1 MSQENSPPGAAG
13 EPESVSPSITPAAPP
28 VVEAAAVRSRAPAR
42 PWTIGRAGWLWLLI
56 VALAGIFVWQW
67 IELRQRVATTQE
79 QLARRLVEG
88 AGQLN
93 EARALA
99 AAAQEAQL
107 AQATRIAVLEARLAE
122 LHGQQGSLEGL
133 YQELARGR
141 DEWLLTEVDQLLTL
155 AGQQLQLGGN
165 AAAAIAALG
174 TADARLARSDRPQWV
189 ALRKAV
195 GHDLQRL
202 RALPQVDSAGIAMRL
217 ENAALAVDQMA
228 LAFESRPVPRA
239 KGGRETR
246 ESKDSAPGGEW
257 GVWWQHWLG
266 EIWQEVH
273 QLIRIDRLDRPD
285 PAVLAPQHAVFLRE
299 NLKLRLLGARL
310 ALLGRDQATFKGEL
324 RLATQWLDRYFDSRD
339 RLVGQA
345 LDALR
350 PLLAS
355 ELNIEAP
362 ALNES
367 LAALKAVKLADSRG
381 ESRSGR

>member
-1 MSQENSPPGAAG
+1 MTQENPSIGAAAEPQTAAPPTTAASAAG
-13 EPESVSPSITPAAPP
+13 EGAASGSP
-28 VVEAAAVRSRAPAR
+28 VVTRTWAKRPAP
-42 PWTIGRAGWLWLLI
+42 WLWLLL
-56 VALAGIFVWQW
+56 VAFVGVLVWQW
-67 IELRQRVATTQE
+67 IDLRQRVAATQE

-99 AAAQEAQL
+99 AAAQEAQST
-107 AQATRIAVLEARLAE
+107 QATRIAVLESRLAE

-165 AAAAIAALG
+165 AVAAIAALS
-174 TADARLARSDRPQWV
+174 TADARLARSERPQWV
-189 ALRKAV
+189 ALRKAI

-202 RALPQVDSAGIAMRL
+202 RALPQVDSAGIALRL
-217 ENAALAVDQMA
+217 ENAALAVDQMT
-228 LAFESRPVPRA
+228 LAFEARPAARA
-239 KGGRETR
+239 KGSRDAREVK
-246 ESKDSAPGGEW
+246 ENPAGNDWSA
-257 GVWWQHWLG
+257 WWQHWIG

-324 RLATQWLDRYFDSRD
+324 RLATQWLERYFDPRD
-339 RLVGQA
+339 RLVGQTA
-345 LDALR
+345 DALR

-355 ELNIEAP
+355 DLNIEAP

-367 LAALKAVKLADSRG
+367 LAALKAVKLVDARG
-381 ESRSGR
+381 DTRSGR